1 MSKLAR
7 TLALVAM
14 LAAMAVT
21 GMTAAAQA
29 HVADQAVRQDARRP
43 PTRERPGEY
52 WRHRPAPAADHL
64 TPDDRV
70 RLLLARE
77 RFSYPS
83 DAPAQATSPIRPAE
97 HSGRAGWLA
106 PALTGLALVVAL
118 IAGVTVSST
127 RRANRVQRAGQT
139 A

>member
-7 TLALVAM
+7 ALALVAM

-21 GMTAAAQA
+21 GLTAVAQA
-29 HVADQAVRQDARRP
+29 QVADQAVRQDARRP
-43 PTRERPGEY
+43 PTEERIDEH
-52 WRHRPAPAADHL
+52 RHDRPAPTADQS
-64 TPDDRV
+64 TPDDRL

-83 DAPAQATSPIRPAE
+83 DVPAQATSPIRPAE

-106 PALTGLALVVAL
+106 PALTGLAL
-118 IAGVTVSST
+118 IAGAAVIAA

>member
-14 LAAMAVT
+14 LAAMAVPA
-21 GMTAAAQA
+21 MTAVAQA
-29 HVADQAVRQDARRP
+29 HVADQAVDRQVTSTQQAAADTAHRRQLAQDRSYS
-43 PTRERPGEY
+43 T
-52 WRHRPAPAADHL
+52 WSSSDTNAPAPAGQ
-64 TPDDRV
+64 
-70 RLLLARE
+70 
-77 RFSYPS
+77 S
-83 DAPAQATSPIRPAE
+83 D
-97 HSGRAGWLA
+97 RAGWLA

-118 IAGVTVSST
+118 IAGVTVIAA

>member
-7 TLALVAM
+7 ALALVAM

-21 GMTAAAQA
+21 GMTAVAQA
-29 HVADQAVRQDARRP
+29 QVADQALRRP
-43 PTRERPGEY
+43 PNEGTVGEY
-52 WRHRPAPAADHL
+52 WRDRPAPAADQSSSAA
-64 TPDDRV
+64 RI
-70 RLLLARE
+70 RLQEARE

-83 DAPAQATSPIRPAE
+83 DVPAQATSPIRPAE
-97 HSGRAGWLA
+97 HSGRSGWLA
-106 PALTGLALVVAL
+106 PALTGLVLVVAL
-118 IAGVTVSST
+118 IAGVTVIAA

>member
-7 TLALVAM
+7 ALALVAM

-21 GMTAAAQA
+21 GMTAVAQA
-29 HVADQAVRQDARRP
+29 HVADQTVRRPPNEEKAGEYRHDRPAPSADQSTQDAR
-43 PTRERPGEY
+43 
-52 WRHRPAPAADHL
+52 L
-64 TPDDRV
+64 

-118 IAGVTVSST
+118 IAGVTVISA